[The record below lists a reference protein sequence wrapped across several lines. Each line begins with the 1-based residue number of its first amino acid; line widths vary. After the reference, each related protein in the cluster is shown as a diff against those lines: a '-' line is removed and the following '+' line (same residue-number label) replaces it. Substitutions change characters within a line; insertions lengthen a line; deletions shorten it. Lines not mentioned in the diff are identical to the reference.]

1 MGLELVHFGNNKN
14 NKTKKSGGIQMIRK
28 TEKDRLLWM
37 DCLKVFA
44 TFLVVMQHSIS
55 YEWVSL
61 IDKTNITW
69 KIINFVFMLSKA
81 GVPIFIMCSGIGM
94 LKKERTIT
102 DICTKNIANILKV
115 YVCWMLVYGIYH
127 VYLLFCAGTA
137 TVRVVFNALIKDI
150 IFGQYHTW
158 YIATLVALY
167 LITPFLFL
175 IVKSK
180 TKTQYFLILSFIFTI
195 IIPYVGKYESLSR
208 LYTVLTD
215 MNMKFVVGYALYFV
229 LGHYV
234 SKIKLTGKRK
244 IIVMLSLVISI
255 VLAFRIS
262 CLSAVNQGADCQN
275 IYSDFSIL
283 GFVISVC
290 ILLLFRMIFEND
302 FQQSFTSEHYRRFR
316 NAIVNMSS
324 YGIGIYLLHPLLLFL
339 VKDLKGLKCLAGGI
353 FLWMFTMIIVWMVSL
368 SPFRK
373 FFLGSRK
380 RESQH

>member
-1 MGLELVHFGNNKN
+1 
-14 NKTKKSGGIQMIRK
+14 MIRK